1 VRARS
6 RLDRVEARLPALA
19 TVLLWLAEAHAFGSL
34 EAYVAWLVNQPVEAW
49 PLVRIPTQ
57 IRSRIQASRPARSTS
72 VEAVVRQA
80 IREAVL
86 RFALIVETN
95 RACLAAAVE
104 AEQPHALLLV
114 QAYGFSLE
122 DELAEVRTPDSGVR
136 RKSTDL
142 QRVWRKLVG
151 WQPTSAWAIADA
163 RRRLE
168 QSYFNGAAVL
178 FPDIAAWHAGQ
189 LAAAEHL
196 VTLVEPWLG
205 TRRGRIDPPP
215 GTADRVL
222 AAARR
227 TGSAMA
233 SSAAATIERDAR
245 QLAYTLLG
253 DRRAAAMVAA
263 GEIGGDAADRWP
275 LP

>member
-1 VRARS
+1 MRGRS
-6 RLDRVEARLPALA
+6 RLDRVEAHLPALA

-34 EAYVAWLVNQPVEAW
+34 EAYVRWLVDQPVEAW
-49 PLVRIPTQ
+49 PLVRIPAQ
-57 IRSRIQASRPARSTS
+57 IRSRIIADRPPRSPGVDS
-72 VEAVVRQA
+72 LVREA

-104 AEQPHALLLV
+104 ADQPHALVLA

-122 DELAEVRTPDSGVR
+122 DELVEVRTSDPRLR

-142 QRVWRKLVG
+142 RRVWRELAA
-151 WQPTSAWAIADA
+151 WQPASAWAIAEA

-168 QSYFNGAAVL
+168 RSYFDGASVL

-189 LAAAEHL
+189 LAAAEQL
-196 VTLVEPWLG
+196 VRLVEPWLG
-205 TRRGRIDPPP
+205 TQRGRIDAPM
-215 GTADRVL
+215 GTVDRVL

-227 TGSAMA
+227 TGSARA
-233 SSAAATIERDAR
+233 SNEAARIERDAR

-263 GEIGGDAADRWP
+263 GEIVGDAADR
-275 LP
+275 

>member
-1 VRARS
+1 MRARS
-6 RLDRVEARLPALA
+6 RLDRVEAHLPALA

-34 EAYVAWLVNQPVEAW
+34 EAYVRWLVDQPVEAW
-49 PLVRIPTQ
+49 PLVRFPAQ
-57 IRSRIQASRPARSTS
+57 IRSGIMASRAPRSTP
-72 VEAVVRQA
+72 VEAVVREA

-86 RFALIVETN
+86 RFALIFETN

-104 AEQPHALLLV
+104 AEQPHALLLA

-122 DELAEVRTPDSGVR
+122 DELAEVRTADPSLR
-136 RKSTDL
+136 RRSMEL
-142 QRVWRKLVG
+142 RRVWRELVG
-151 WQPTSAWAIADA
+151 WQPASAWAIAEA

-168 QSYFNGAAVL
+168 QAYFDGAMVL

-196 VTLVEPWLG
+196 VRLVEQWLG
-205 TRRGRIDPPP
+205 TRQGRIEAPP

-227 TGSAMA
+227 TA
-233 SSAAATIERDAR
+233 STRASTLADRIERDAR
-245 QLAYTLLG
+245 QLAYSILG
-253 DRRAAAMVAA
+253 ERRAAASVAE
-263 GEIGGDAADRWP
+263 GEIRGEAADPWP
-275 LP
+275 MP